1 MAAVGLLP
9 QTQAHRPRPVGL
21 LRPLARGFLEERR
34 RSREPASP
42 LAERQQQRDD
52 SAAASR
58 SAQTMG
64 DWAAEKSS
72 SKRSSRLTQMRP
84 QSAAI
89 HHFPTHA
96 ARTLFSFVQVC
107 EARTLGFTV

>member
-64 DWAAEKSS
+64 DWAAEKRS

-89 HHFPTHA
+89 HHFSA
-96 ARTLFSFVQVC
+96 ARLI
-107 EARTLGFTV
+107 RGFLEHLLLLQPYRSAP